1 MSSVII
7 EVKSLCVLP
16 LTLTRGGG
24 LRKIIL
30 WFTNLLIPRPHLGLL
45 VRIRKGSCL
54 GTFPGGDEITLPTLY
69 VVSGSFY
76 DEEM

>member
-16 LTLTRGGG
+16 LTLTRVGG

-45 VRIRKGSCL
+45 VRKGSCL
-54 GTFPGGDEITLPTLY
+54 GTFPGGNEIHAPNALRSVGEVL
-69 VVSGSFY
+69 
-76 DEEM
+76 